1 MPVPTTRCPHDAETP
16 IDMMSPY
23 EPGSPD
29 NGVHEELARIK
40 RENAQLYEALRTR
53 TVIGQATGLLMA
65 RLDLSPDEAFAE
77 LTKMSSYANRKLRD
91 VAATLVAEANTSK
104 IGTSHARLLSR
115 TSSARCQRPRLPS
128 HGTSWRQ
135 ARPDEQGRI
144 MIPVIAPP
152 LDEPSARTMWSRAHQ
167 ETE

>member
-1 MPVPTTRCPHDAETP
+1 MAEIPVPTTRSPHDAETA

-29 NGVHEELARIK
+29 NGVHEELARTK

-65 RLDLSPDEAFAE
+65 RRGLSPDEAFAE

-91 VAATLVAEANTSK
+91 IAATLVAEANTSK
-104 IGTSHARLLSR
+104 TRDIARQIALPDQLRSLPKTSPAEPRHEDRGGSHIQ
-115 TSSARCQRPRLPS
+115 TSKDAS
-128 HGTSWRQ
+128 
-135 ARPDEQGRI
+135 
-144 MIPVIAPP
+144 
-152 LDEPSARTMWSRAHQ
+152 
-167 ETE
+167 